1 MSQTITL
8 KVSDHVAE
16 VAANVAA
23 RNRQRLED
31 VLADWLEQSFKHVP
45 VEWLS
50 DDDVIALTELQLS
63 DEQQHALSELLEKNR
78 EGALSATERERLD
91 ELMRVYEQGLLRKA
105 QALRVAVQRGLREP
119 LES

>member
-31 VLADWLEQSFKHVP
+31 VLTDWLEQSFSNVP
-45 VEWLS
+45 VEWLP
-50 DDDVIALTELQLS
+50 DDDVMALTDLQLS
-63 DEQQHALSELLEKNR
+63 DEHQRQLSELLEKNR
-78 EGALSATERERLD
+78 EGQLSTVERVRLD
-91 ELMRVYEQGLLRKA
+91 ELMRVYEHGLLRKA
-105 QALRVAVQRGLREP
+105 QALRIAVQRGLREP